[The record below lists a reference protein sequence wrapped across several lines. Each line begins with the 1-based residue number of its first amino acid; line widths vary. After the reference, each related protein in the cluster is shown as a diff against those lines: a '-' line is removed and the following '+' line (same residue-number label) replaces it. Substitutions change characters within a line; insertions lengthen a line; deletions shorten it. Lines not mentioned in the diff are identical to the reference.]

1 MYLLEGTMQIGI
13 MNTAKVGSYFGGLLA
28 QSGQNMTFIARCAPL
43 VA

>member
-1 MYLLEGTMQIGI
+1 
-13 MNTAKVGSYFGGLLA
+13 MNTAIMDARVGDCYSGLLA